1 VLLDGTEDPENWDL
15 EPDLAAAATPVHTVA
30 GRNLMKTRMRMTIAA
45 SVGAV
50 VIAAGSGAAALAS
63 PGSAAA
69 ATQTPAA
76 SGFTWHP
83 LHLINGWTA
92 LSAPVYGRPSYAVRD
107 GVLYLSGILQA
118 PKSGAPEF
126 AVLPQGA
133 RPTHYLWLSYMN
145 FGADNLGEMEIEPSG
160 EMFAYGTTN
169 GSPPVDPSLAA
180 ISFPLSS

>member
-1 VLLDGTEDPENWDL
+1 MLS
-15 EPDLAAAATPVHTVA
+15 
-30 GRNLMKTRMRMTIAA
+30 RMRMTIAA

-69 ATQTPAA
+69 ATHTSAA

-83 LHLINGWTA
+83 LHMINGWTA
-92 LSAPVYGRPSYAVRD
+92 ASPPVYGRPSYAVRD

-118 PKSGAPEF
+118 PEPGRGGPEF

-133 RPTHYLWLSYMN
+133 RPTHYLWLSYTN
-145 FGADNLGEMEIEPSG
+145 FGADDLGEMEIEPSG
-160 EMFAYGTTN
+160 EMFAYATTN

>member
-1 VLLDGTEDPENWDL
+1 MLNRV
-15 EPDLAAAATPVHTVA
+15 
-30 GRNLMKTRMRMTIAA
+30 RMTIAVSA
-45 SVGAV
+45 GAV
-50 VIAAGSGAAALAS
+50 VIAAGSAAAALAS

-69 ATQTPAA
+69 ATHTSAA

-83 LHLINGWTA
+83 LHLINGWTVA
-92 LSAPVYGRPSYAVRD
+92 SPPVYGRPSYAVRD

-118 PKSGAPEF
+118 PKSGEPEF

-133 RPTHYLWLSYMN
+133 RPVHYLWLSYTN
-145 FGADNLGEMEIEPSG
+145 FGADDLGEMEIEPSG
-160 EMFAYGTTN
+160 DMFAYATTN